1 MIATTSRLILSRKA
15 KRPQTVL
22 LGYQQQQQQ
31 WIHRLAP
38 QLAPNNNND
47 NGSENNS
54 NSSITET
61 IVAPPVQTLNK
72 SPIVQTLWRTR
83 DEAKRRANK
92 LTTRDDGETS
102 DVSLAAAEVIS
113 KNAKKKSSSD
123 NDGGTNKNKH
133 QSQPTDPNNNNKGK
147 PPHESEVSIAY
158 LFSQDQFLLET
169 YRNPWGEMRFG
180 KVLEDLDALA
190 GNIAFNHVE
199 GNPLIVTA
207 GVDRI
212 RVRQRPDI
220 GADQY
225 LSGKVTWV
233 GSSSMEIRMK
243 ISASEGG
250 PEWLEAYFT
259 FVTLHPET
267 KRAIKISP
275 LLPETDEERAHFE
288 LGAVKAQS
296 KKMARK
302 SKLQLGHQLS
312 EQSLKIDARAARLLE
327 EAGPLLRMPS
337 LAEPNAMLMDQTAQ
351 SNAMVA
357 QPQARNLHD
366 RIFGGFL
373 MRRAFELAFAT
384 AYMFGGDKPRFLEV
398 DDISFDK
405 PVDVGDLLVFKS
417 LVLYTQPT
425 GGNLGTYV
433 DKHDGLPLVNVE
445 VECWVTSPECKKAE
459 VSNHFYFTFALPNKT
474 TCRRV
479 LPANIDQA
487 RRQAYRISIDETQA
501 M

>member
-1 MIATTSRLILSRKA
+1 MIMIATSTLSRTILSRHLK
-15 KRPQTVL
+15 PQNSGALRNQKQL
-22 LGYQQQQQQ
+22 L
-31 WIHRLAP
+31 HRLSP
-38 QLAPNNNND
+38 QLSPESSGSG
-47 NGSENNS
+47 NGDGG
-54 NSSITET
+54 NSSDGKD
-61 IVAPPVQTLNK
+61 ANKSPPVQTLNK
-72 SPIVQTLWRTR
+72 SPIVQKLWRTR
-83 DEAKRRANK
+83 DEAKRRVMGE
-92 LTTRDDGETS
+92 LTIGDGEYS
-102 DVSLAAAEVIS
+102 EVSLAAAEVLS
-113 KNAKKKSSSD
+113 DAKKGEYK
-123 NDGGTNKNKH
+123 
-133 QSQPTDPNNNNKGK
+133 PPADPSKGK
-147 PPHESEVSIAY
+147 QPSESEVGIEY

-180 KVLEDLDALA
+180 KILEDLDALA

-243 ISASEGG
+243 ISASENG

-259 FVTLHPET
+259 FVTLDPET
-267 KRAIKISP
+267 KKAIKISP
-275 LLPETDEERAHFE
+275 LIPETDEERVHFE
-288 LGAVKAQS
+288 LGAVKAQA
-296 KKMARK
+296 KKDARK
-302 SKLQLGHQLS
+302 SRLQLGRPLS
-312 EQSLKIDARAARLLE
+312 EKSLKNDERAAKLLAD
-327 EAGPLLRMPS
+327 AGPLLRMPS
-337 LAEPNAMLMDQTAQ
+337 LADPHTMLMDQTAQ

-405 PVDVGDLLVFKS
+405 PVDVGDLLIFKS
-417 LVLYTQPT
+417 LVLYTLPE
-425 GGNLGTYV
+425 GGNLGNYV
-433 DKHDGLPLVNVE
+433 DGHEGMPLVNVE
-445 VECWVTSPECKKAE
+445 VECWVACPEQKTAE

-474 TCRRV
+474 TCRRI

-487 RRQAYRISIDETQA
+487 RRQASRMSIDETQA
-501 M
+501 GLRP

>member
-1 MIATTSRLILSRKA
+1 VR
-15 KRPQTVL
+15 
-22 LGYQQQQQQ
+22 QQLQHFHQ
-31 WIHRLAP
+31 LAP
-38 QLAPNNNND
+38 QLSPNNNN
-47 NGSENNS
+47 NGNDS
-54 NSSITET
+54 NKKDSKNDKYNT
-61 IVAPPVQTLNK
+61 PPVQTLNK
-72 SPIVQTLWRTR
+72 SPIVQKLWRTR
-83 DEAKRRANK
+83 DEAKRRVMGK
-92 LTTRDDGETS
+92 LTMGDGEYS
-102 DVSLAAAEVIS
+102 EVSLAAAEVLS
-113 KNAKKKSSSD
+113 DAKSD
-123 NDGGTNKNKH
+123 KYH
-133 QSQPTDPNNNNKGK
+133 PPADPNKGK
-147 PPHESEVSIAY
+147 HPSESEVGIAY
-158 LFSQDQFLLET
+158 PFSQDQFLLET

-180 KVLEDLDALA
+180 KILEDLDALA

-212 RVRQRPDI
+212 RVRNRPDI

-243 ISASEGG
+243 ISASEDG

-275 LLPETDEERAHFE
+275 LLPETNEDRAHFE
-288 LGAVKAQS
+288 LGAVKAQA
-296 KKMARK
+296 KKNARK
-302 SKLQLGHQLS
+302 SKLQLGRPLS
-312 EQSLKIDARAARLLE
+312 EQSLKIDARAAQLLE
-327 EAGPLLRMPS
+327 EAGTLLRMPS
-337 LAEPNAMLMDQTAQ
+337 LADPNTMLMDQTSQ

-417 LVLYTQPT
+417 HVLYTMPD
-425 GGNLGTYV
+425 GGNLGSYV
-433 DKHDGLPLVNVE
+433 DEHNGLPLVNIE
-445 VECWVTSPECKKAE
+445 VECWVTCPEQRKAE
-459 VSNHFYFTFALPNKT
+459 VSNHFYFTFALPNKK

-487 RRQAYRISIDETQA
+487 RRQASRMCVDETQA
-501 M
+501 EVRP

>member
-1 MIATTSRLILSRKA
+1 MVGVHYQRQQLPFTSSS
-15 KRPQTVL
+15 
-22 LGYQQQQQQ
+22 
-31 WIHRLAP
+31 HSNNS
-38 QLAPNNNND
+38 NNNND
-47 NGSENNS
+47 NDTDNQNKEA
-54 NSSITET
+54 E
-61 IVAPPVQTLNK
+61 PVQVWNK
-72 SPIVQTLWRTR
+72 SPIVQKLWRTR
-83 DEAKRRANK
+83 DEAKKRVK
-92 LTTRDDGETS
+92 LGGRMSGTS
-102 DVSLAAAEVIS
+102 DVSLAAAKILTDAAS
-113 KNAKKKSSSD
+113 HSTGGGGSGSSTTSDYNYAKH
-123 NDGGTNKNKH
+123 GKH
-133 QSQPTDPNNNNKGK
+133 PR
-147 PPHESEVSIAY
+147 ESEVGIPY

-180 KVLEDLDALA
+180 KILEDLDALA
-190 GNIAFNHVE
+190 GNIAFNHVVSLDE
-199 GNPLIVTA
+199 GAMNPLIVTA

-220 GADQY
+220 GNDQY

-243 ISASEGG
+243 IAAGEANG

-267 KRAIKISP
+267 KRAISIP
-275 LLPETDEERAHFE
+275 TLLPETDEERVHFE
-288 LGAVKAQS
+288 LGAVKARARKEARQS
-296 KKMARK
+296 KI
-302 SKLQLGHQLS
+302 QLGRPMS
-312 EQSLKIDARAARLLE
+312 EQSLKIDVRAAQLLE
-327 EAGPLLRMPS
+327 EAGMLLRMPS
-337 LAEPNAMLMDQTAQ
+337 LADPNTMLMDQTAQ

-384 AYMFGGDKPRFLEV
+384 AYLFGGDKPRFLEV

-417 LVLYTQPT
+417 LVLYTDPD
-425 GGNLGTYV
+425 GRNLGTYV

-445 VECWVTSPECKKAE
+445 VECWVTSPETKKAE
-459 VSNHFYFTFALPNKT
+459 VSNFFYFTFALPNKT
-474 TCRRV
+474 SCRRV

-487 RRQAYRISIDETQA
+487 RRQALRMSVDETQA
-501 M
+501 ELRP

>member
-1 MIATTSRLILSRKA
+1 MIAASRLILSR
-15 KRPQTVL
+15 RVNPQTTAVRQQIQCFHRHAAL
-22 LGYQQQQQQ
+22 LS
-31 WIHRLAP
+31 
-38 QLAPNNNND
+38 PNSSNDGDGNNTDSNND
-47 NGSENNS
+47 KYN
-54 NSSITET
+54 T
-61 IVAPPVQTLNK
+61 PPVQTLSK
-72 SPIVQTLWRTR
+72 SPIVQKLWKTR
-83 DEAKRRANK
+83 DEAKRRVLGK
-92 LTTRDDGETS
+92 LTMGDSEYS
-102 DVSLAAAEVIS
+102 DVSLAAAQIIAD
-113 KNAKKKSSSD
+113 AKSGKY
-123 NDGGTNKNKH
+123 
-133 QSQPTDPNNNNKGK
+133 QPPADPNKGK
-147 PPHESEVSIAY
+147 HPSESEVGIAY

-180 KVLEDLDALA
+180 KILEDLDALA

-212 RVRQRPDI
+212 RVRTRPDI

-233 GSSSMEIRMK
+233 GNSSMEIRMK
-243 ISASEGG
+243 ISAGEDG

-267 KRAIKISP
+267 KRAIKMRP
-275 LLPETDEERAHFE
+275 LLPETNEDRANFE
-288 LGAVKAQS
+288 LGAVKAQL
-296 KKMARK
+296 KKDARK
-302 SKLQLGHQLS
+302 SKLQIGRPLS
-312 EQSLKIDARAARLLE
+312 EQSLKIDARAAQLLE
-327 EAGPLLRMPS
+327 EAGTLLRMPS
-337 LAEPNAMLMDQTAQ
+337 LADPSTMLMDSTSQ

-384 AYMFGGDKPRFLEV
+384 AYMFGGDKPRFLET

-417 LVLYTQPT
+417 RVLYTMPD
-425 GGNLGTYV
+425 GGNLGSYV
-433 DKHDGLPLVNVE
+433 DEHNGLPLVNIE
-445 VECWVTSPECKKAE
+445 VECWVNCPEQKKAE
-459 VSNHFYFTFALPNKT
+459 VSNHFYFTFALPNKK

-479 LPANIDQA
+479 LPSNIDQA
-487 RRQAYRISIDETQA
+487 DRKSVV
-501 M
+501 